1 MSLPPS
7 SQTPPSTSALTLAA
21 CSLLLGALGGYFIGS
36 GSSIGLFSPSPP
48 TGNRRRARKAPPK
61 SSWPNSYEVDVH
73 VGSDTSDEEFIAAT
87 ASGRGGADADDEEES
102 DSEDEAAGEDAGG
115 ELTSFADNTDE
126 VKLMLVV
133 RTDLGMTKGKI
144 AAQAGHATLACYQA
158 LAADGR
164 AKVLLRRWERGGQA
178 KVAVKVESEAELDEL
193 QAVAMSLGLCARVI
207 RDAGRTQI
215 ASGSKTVLGVVGPKG
230 VVDKVTGGLKLL

>member
-1 MSLPPS
+1 MSLPPN

-36 GSSIGLFSPSPP
+36 GSSIGLFSPS
-48 TGNRRRARKAPPK
+48 TGHPNTKRKSPK
-61 SSWPNSYEVDVH
+61 SSWPNSYDVDVH

-87 ASGRGGADADDEEES
+87 ASGRGGTDKDDEES
-102 DSEDEAAGEDAGG
+102 DSDLDAEDEAGG
-115 ELTSFADNTDE
+115 ELKSFANDTDE

-144 AAQAGHATLACYQA
+144 AAQAGHATLACYKA
-158 LAADGR
+158 LVADVR
-164 AKVLLRRWERGGQA
+164 LKTLLRRWERGGQA
-178 KVAVKVESEAELDEL
+178 KVAVQVKSEEELDEL
-193 QAVAMSLGLCARVI
+193 QARAMSLGLCARVI

-230 VVDKVTGGLKLL
+230 VVDNVTGGLKLL

>member
-1 MSLPPS
+1 MSLPPD

-36 GSSIGLFSPSPP
+36 GSSIGLFSPSL
-48 TGNRRRARKAPPK
+48 GNPSTRTRKTRQK
-61 SSWPNSYEVDVH
+61 SSWPNSYDVDVH

-87 ASGRGGADADDEEES
+87 ASGRGGADKDDEES
-102 DSEDEAAGEDAGG
+102 DSDLDAEDEAGG
-115 ELTSFADNTDE
+115 ELKSFANDTDE

-144 AAQAGHATLACYQA
+144 AAQAGHATLACYKA
-158 LAADGR
+158 LVADVR
-164 AKVLLRRWERGGQA
+164 LKTLLRRWERGGQA
-178 KVAVKVESEAELDEL
+178 KVAVQVKSEEELDEL
-193 QAVAMSLGLCARVI
+193 QARAMSLGLCARVI

-230 VVDKVTGGLKLL
+230 VVDNITGGLKLL